1 MKKKTIV
8 GLIVLVAVAVTAMC
22 GCVDEEP
29 VSTHSLPNSEQVPSP
44 TIKEDTFEK
53 IEGLTA
59 IRISGGTW
67 DNWDA
72 DIENDGPVA
81 EIVYLDAIGNI
92 ISDESTKKMPISADV
107 KIYAGDTSI
116 SPTTKLVFSAHY
128 TEDQIIIGDIYPKI
142 RIPKEELSVNPSID
156 YQYGDVEVTIYT
168 PTQGSFSDRSDFIVL
183 YEE

>member
-8 GLIVLVAVAVTAMC
+8 GLIILVAVAVAAMC

-67 DNWDA
+67 NNWDA
-72 DIENDGPVA
+72 DIENDGPVV
-81 EIVYLDAIGNI
+81 EIRYLDAIGDTIYDN
-92 ISDESTKKMPISADV
+92 SNKKMPISADV
-107 KIYAGDTSI
+107 KIYAGD
-116 SPTTKLVFSAHY
+116 SPSSQRTKLVFSAHY
-128 TEDQIIIGDIYPKI
+128 AEDQIIFGDLHPKI

-168 PTQGSFSDRSDFIVL
+168 PTQGSFSDRSDHIKL